1 MKKFA
6 SVLVQLKTL
15 ALEKIEQKLES
26 KRLELQ
32 QNEREVLDKQA
43 QLSAFK
49 NPELGGMSLFLQT
62 QQLKSALRLEIE
74 YYQQEGENL
83 NKDLKVL
90 EKDYFLANQEL
101 EKAKIILEKEKQKEK
116 EIVEKKEQTLLD
128 ENAMILHWQKGGLAC
143 VKSC

>member
-26 KRLELQ
+26 KRLEWR

-62 QQLKSALRLEIE
+62 QQLKSALRMEIE
-74 YYQQEGENL
+74 YYQQQGENL
-83 NKDLKVL
+83 TKDLKIL
-90 EKDYFLANQEL
+90 EKDCLLANQEL
-101 EKAKIILEKEKQKEK
+101 EKAKIILENEKQKEK
-116 EIVEKKEQTLLD
+116 EILEKKEQALLD
-128 ENAMILHWQKGGLAC
+128 ENAMILHWQKEGLHA
-143 VKSC
+143 

>member
-6 SVLVQLKTL
+6 FVLVQLKTL

-32 QNEREVLDKQA
+32 QNEREILDKQA

-62 QQLKSALRLEIE
+62 QQLKSALRMEIE

-83 NKDLKVL
+83 TKDLKIL
-90 EKDYFLANQEL
+90 ERDYLLANQEL
-101 EKAKIILEKEKQKEK
+101 EKAKIILEKEKQKEQK
-116 EIVEKKEQTLLD
+116 ILEKKEQALLD
-128 ENAMILHWQKGGLAC
+128 ENAMILHWQKEGLHA
-143 VKSC
+143 

>member
-32 QNEREVLDKQA
+32 QNKREVLDKQA

-62 QQLKSALRLEIE
+62 QQLKSALRMEIE
-74 YYQQEGENL
+74 YCQQEGENL
-83 NKDLKVL
+83 TNDLKIL
-90 EKDYFLANQEL
+90 EKEYLLANQEL

-116 EIVEKKEQTLLD
+116 EILEKKSRLF
-128 ENAMILHWQKGGLAC
+128 
-143 VKSC
+143 

>member
-32 QNEREVLDKQA
+32 QNEREILDKQA

-49 NPELGGMSLFLQT
+49 NPELGGMSLFLQI
-62 QQLKSALRLEIE
+62 QQLKSALRMEIE
-74 YYQQEGENL
+74 YCQQEGENL
-83 NKDLKVL
+83 TKDLKVL
-90 EKDYFLANQEL
+90 EKDYLLANQEL

-116 EIVEKKEQTLLD
+116 EIVEKKEQALLD
-128 ENAMILHWQKGGLAC
+128 ENAMILHWQKGGLHA
-143 VKSC
+143 

>member
-74 YYQQEGENL
+74 YCQQEGENL
-83 NKDLKVL
+83 TKDLKIL
-90 EKDYFLANQEL
+90 EKDYLLANQEL
-101 EKAKIILEKEKQKEK
+101 EKAKIILENEKQKEK
-116 EIVEKKEQTLLD
+116 EILEKKEQVLLD
-128 ENAMILHWQKGGLAC
+128 ENAMILHWQKGGLHA
-143 VKSC
+143 

>member
-26 KRLELQ
+26 KRLKLR
-32 QNEREVLDKQA
+32 QNEREILDKQA

-62 QQLKSALRLEIE
+62 QQLKSALRMEIE

-83 NKDLKVL
+83 TKDLKIL
-90 EKDYFLANQEL
+90 EKDCLLANQEL
-101 EKAKIILEKEKQKEK
+101 EKAKIILENEKQKEK
-116 EIVEKKEQTLLD
+116 EIVEKKEQALLD
-128 ENAMILHWQKGGLAC
+128 ENAMILHWQKEGLHA
-143 VKSC
+143 

>member
-15 ALEKIEQKLES
+15 ALEKIERKLES

-62 QQLKSALRLEIE
+62 QQLKSALRMEIE

-83 NKDLKVL
+83 TKDLKIL
-90 EKDYFLANQEL
+90 EKDYLLANQEL
-101 EKAKIILEKEKQKEK
+101 EKAKIILENEKQKEK
-116 EIVEKKEQTLLD
+116 EIVEKKEQALLD
-128 ENAMILHWQKGGLAC
+128 ENAMILHWQKGGLHA
-143 VKSC
+143 

>member
-26 KRLELQ
+26 KRLEWR
-32 QNEREVLDKQA
+32 QNEREIFDKQA

-62 QQLKSALRLEIE
+62 QQLKSALRMEIE
-74 YYQQEGENL
+74 YYQQQGENL
-83 NKDLKVL
+83 NKDLKIL
-90 EKDYFLANQEL
+90 EKEYLLANQEL
-101 EKAKIILEKEKQKEK
+101 EKAKIILENEKRKEK
-116 EIVEKKEQTLLD
+116 EILEKKEQALLD
-128 ENAMILHWQKGGLAC
+128 ENAMILHWQKEGLHA
-143 VKSC
+143 

>member
-6 SVLVQLKTL
+6 SILVQLKTL

-26 KRLELQ
+26 KRLEWQ
-32 QNEREVLDKQA
+32 QKEREILDKQA

-62 QQLKSALRLEIE
+62 QQLKSALRMEIE
-74 YYQQEGENL
+74 YCQQEGENL
-83 NKDLKVL
+83 TKDLKIL
-90 EKDYFLANQEL
+90 EKEYLLANQEL

-116 EIVEKKEQTLLD
+116 EIVEKKEQALLD
-128 ENAMILHWQKGGLAC
+128 ENAMILHWQKEGLHA
-143 VKSC
+143 

>member
-32 QNEREVLDKQA
+32 QNKREVLDKQA
-43 QLSAFK
+43 QLNAFK

-62 QQLKSALRLEIE
+62 QQLKSALRMEIE
-74 YYQQEGENL
+74 YYQQENENL
-83 NKDLKVL
+83 TKDLKIL
-90 EKDYFLANQEL
+90 EKEYLLANQEL

-116 EIVEKKEQTLLD
+116 EILEKKEQALLD
-128 ENAMILHWQKGGLAC
+128 ENAMILHWQKEGLHA
-143 VKSC
+143 

>member
-26 KRLELQ
+26 KRLKLQ
-32 QNEREVLDKQA
+32 QNEREILDKQA

-62 QQLKSALRLEIE
+62 QQLKSALRMEIE

-83 NKDLKVL
+83 TKDLKVL
-90 EKDYFLANQEL
+90 EKDYLLANQEL

-116 EIVEKKEQTLLD
+116 EILEKKEQALLD
-128 ENAMILHWQKGGLAC
+128 ENAMILHWQKEGLHA
-143 VKSC
+143 

>member
-26 KRLELQ
+26 KRLKWR
-32 QNEREVLDKQA
+32 QNEREILDKQA

-62 QQLKSALRLEIE
+62 QQLKSALRMEIE
-74 YYQQEGENL
+74 YYQQQGENL
-83 NKDLKVL
+83 TKDLKIL
-90 EKDYFLANQEL
+90 EKEYLLANQEL
-101 EKAKIILEKEKQKEK
+101 EKAKIILENEKRKEK
-116 EIVEKKEQTLLD
+116 EILEKKEQALLD
-128 ENAMILHWQKGGLAC
+128 ENAMILHWQKEGLHA
-143 VKSC
+143 

>member
-26 KRLELQ
+26 KRLKLQ
-32 QNEREVLDKQA
+32 QNEREILDKQA

-62 QQLKSALRLEIE
+62 QQLKSALRMEIE
-74 YYQQEGENL
+74 YCQQEGENL
-83 NKDLKVL
+83 NKDLKIL
-90 EKDYFLANQEL
+90 EKDYLLANQEL
-101 EKAKIILEKEKQKEK
+101 EKAKIMLENEKQKEK
-116 EIVEKKEQTLLD
+116 EILEKKEQALLD
-128 ENAMILHWQKGGLAC
+128 ENAMILHWQKGGLHA
-143 VKSC
+143 

>member
-26 KRLELQ
+26 KRLEWR
-32 QNEREVLDKQA
+32 QNEREILDKQA

-62 QQLKSALRLEIE
+62 QQLKSALRMEIE

-83 NKDLKVL
+83 IKDLKIL
-90 EKDYFLANQEL
+90 EKEYLLANQEL
-101 EKAKIILEKEKQKEK
+101 EKAKIILENEKRKEK
-116 EIVEKKEQTLLD
+116 EILEKKEQALLD
-128 ENAMILHWQKGGLAC
+128 ENAMILHWQKEGLHA
-143 VKSC
+143 

>member
-26 KRLELQ
+26 KRLEWR
-32 QNEREVLDKQA
+32 QNEREILDKQA

-62 QQLKSALRLEIE
+62 QQLKSALRMEIE
-74 YYQQEGENL
+74 YYQQQGENL
-83 NKDLKVL
+83 NKDLKIL
-90 EKDYFLANQEL
+90 EKDCFLANQEL
-101 EKAKIILEKEKQKEK
+101 EKAKIILENEKRKEK
-116 EIVEKKEQTLLD
+116 EILEKKEQALLD
-128 ENAMILHWQKGGLAC
+128 ENAMILHWQKEGLHA
-143 VKSC
+143 

>member
-15 ALEKIEQKLES
+15 ALEKIERKLES

-49 NPELGGMSLFLQT
+49 NPELGGMSLFLQI

-83 NKDLKVL
+83 TKDLKVL
-90 EKDYFLANQEL
+90 EKDYLLANQEL
-101 EKAKIILEKEKQKEK
+101 EKAKIILENEKQKEK
-116 EIVEKKEQTLLD
+116 EILEKKEQALLD
-128 ENAMILHWQKGGLAC
+128 ENAMILHWQKGGLHA
-143 VKSC
+143 

>member
-32 QNEREVLDKQA
+32 QNQREVLDKQA

-62 QQLKSALRLEIE
+62 QQLKSTLRMEIE

-83 NKDLKVL
+83 TKDLKVL

-101 EKAKIILEKEKQKEK
+101 EKAKIILENEKQKEK

-128 ENAMILHWQKGGLAC
+128 ENAMILHWQKGGLHA
-143 VKSC
+143 

>member
-49 NPELGGMSLFLQT
+49 NPELGGMSLFLQI
-62 QQLKSALRLEIE
+62 QQLKSVLRMEIE
-74 YYQQEGENL
+74 YCQQEGENL
-83 NKDLKVL
+83 TKDLKVL

-116 EIVEKKEQTLLD
+116 EILEKKEQALLD
-128 ENAMILHWQKGGLAC
+128 ENAMILHWQKGSLHA
-143 VKSC
+143 

>member
-32 QNEREVLDKQA
+32 QNEREVLEKQA

-62 QQLKSALRLEIE
+62 QQLKSALRMEIE
-74 YYQQEGENL
+74 YYQQESENL

-90 EKDYFLANQEL
+90 EKDYLLANQEL
-101 EKAKIILEKEKQKEK
+101 EKAKIILENEKQKEK
-116 EIVEKKEQTLLD
+116 EIVEKKEQALLD
-128 ENAMILHWQKGGLAC
+128 ENAMILHWQKEGLHA
-143 VKSC
+143 

>member
-26 KRLELQ
+26 KRLKLQ
-32 QNEREVLDKQA
+32 QKEREILDKQA
-43 QLSAFK
+43 QLSMFK

-62 QQLKSALRLEIE
+62 QQLKSALRMEIE
-74 YYQQEGENL
+74 YYQQEGEDL
-83 NKDLKVL
+83 TKDLKIL
-90 EKDYFLANQEL
+90 EKDYLLANQEL

-116 EIVEKKEQTLLD
+116 EVLEKKEQALLD
-128 ENAMILHWQKGGLAC
+128 ENAMILHWQKEGLHA
-143 VKSC
+143 

>member
-26 KRLELQ
+26 KRLEWR
-32 QNEREVLDKQA
+32 QNEREIFDKQA

-62 QQLKSALRLEIE
+62 QQLKSALRMEIE
-74 YYQQEGENL
+74 YYQQRGENL
-83 NKDLKVL
+83 NKDLKIL

-101 EKAKIILEKEKQKEK
+101 EKAKIILENEKRKEK
-116 EIVEKKEQTLLD
+116 EILEKKEQALLD
-128 ENAMILHWQKGGLAC
+128 ENAMILHWQKEGLHA
-143 VKSC
+143 

>member
-26 KRLELQ
+26 KRLEWQ
-32 QNEREVLDKQA
+32 QNEREILDKQA

-62 QQLKSALRLEIE
+62 QQLKSALRMEIE
-74 YYQQEGENL
+74 YYQQQSENL
-83 NKDLKVL
+83 IKDLKIL
-90 EKDYFLANQEL
+90 EKDYLLANQEL
-101 EKAKIILEKEKQKEK
+101 EKAKIILENEKRKEK
-116 EIVEKKEQTLLD
+116 EILEKKEQALLD
-128 ENAMILHWQKGGLAC
+128 ENAMILHWQKEGLHA
-143 VKSC
+143 

>member
-49 NPELGGMSLFLQT
+49 NPELGGMSLFLQI
-62 QQLKSALRLEIE
+62 QQLKSALRMEIE
-74 YYQQEGENL
+74 YCQQEGENL
-83 NKDLKVL
+83 TKDLKVL
-90 EKDYFLANQEL
+90 EKDYLLANQEL
-101 EKAKIILEKEKQKEK
+101 EKAKIILENEKRKEK
-116 EIVEKKEQTLLD
+116 EILEKKEQALLD
-128 ENAMILHWQKGGLAC
+128 ENAMILHWQKEGLHA
-143 VKSC
+143 

>member
-26 KRLELQ
+26 KRLEWQ
-32 QNEREVLDKQA
+32 QNEREILDKQA

-62 QQLKSALRLEIE
+62 QQLKSALRMEIE
-74 YYQQEGENL
+74 YCQQQGENL
-83 NKDLKVL
+83 IKDLKIL
-90 EKDYFLANQEL
+90 EKDCLLANQEL
-101 EKAKIILEKEKQKEK
+101 EKAKIILENERRKEK
-116 EIVEKKEQTLLD
+116 EILEKKEQALLD
-128 ENAMILHWQKGGLAC
+128 ENAMILHWQKEGLHA
-143 VKSC
+143 

>member
-32 QNEREVLDKQA
+32 QNEREILDKQA

-62 QQLKSALRLEIE
+62 QQLKSALRMEIE

-83 NKDLKVL
+83 NKDLKIL
-90 EKDYFLANQEL
+90 EKEYFLANQEL
-101 EKAKIILEKEKQKEK
+101 EKAKIILENEKQKEK
-116 EIVEKKEQTLLD
+116 EILEKKEQALLD
-128 ENAMILHWQKGGLAC
+128 ENAMILHWQKGGLHA
-143 VKSC
+143 

>member
-26 KRLELQ
+26 KRLKLQ
-32 QNEREVLDKQA
+32 QNEREILDKQA

-74 YYQQEGENL
+74 YCQQEGENL
-83 NKDLKVL
+83 TKDLKIL
-90 EKDYFLANQEL
+90 EKDYLLANQEL
-101 EKAKIILEKEKQKEK
+101 EKAKIILENEKQKEK
-116 EIVEKKEQTLLD
+116 EILEKKEQALLD
-128 ENAMILHWQKGGLAC
+128 ENAMILHWQKGGLHA
-143 VKSC
+143 

>member
-32 QNEREVLDKQA
+32 QKEREVLDKQA

-62 QQLKSALRLEIE
+62 QQLKSAIRMEIE
-74 YYQQEGENL
+74 YYQQESENL
-83 NKDLKVL
+83 IKDLKIL
-90 EKDYFLANQEL
+90 EKDYLLANQEL

-116 EIVEKKEQTLLD
+116 EILEKKEQALLD
-128 ENAMILHWQKGGLAC
+128 ENAMILHWQKEGLHA
-143 VKSC
+143 

>member
-32 QNEREVLDKQA
+32 QKEREVLDKQA

-49 NPELGGMSLFLQT
+49 NPELGGMSLFLQI
-62 QQLKSALRLEIE
+62 QQLKSALRMEIE
-74 YYQQEGENL
+74 YCQQEGENL
-83 NKDLKVL
+83 TKDLKIL
-90 EKDYFLANQEL
+90 EKDYLLANQEL

-116 EIVEKKEQTLLD
+116 EIVEKKEQALLD
-128 ENAMILHWQKGGLAC
+128 ENAMILHWQKEGLHA
-143 VKSC
+143 

>member
-32 QNEREVLDKQA
+32 QNEREVLDKQT

-62 QQLKSALRLEIE
+62 QQLKSALRMEIE
-74 YYQQEGENL
+74 YYQQEGEDL
-83 NKDLKVL
+83 NKDLKIL
-90 EKDYFLANQEL
+90 EKDYLLANQEL
-101 EKAKIILEKEKQKEK
+101 EKAKIILENEKQKEK
-116 EIVEKKEQTLLD
+116 EILEKKEQALLD
-128 ENAMILHWQKGGLAC
+128 ENAMILHWQKGGLHA
-143 VKSC
+143 

>member
-32 QNEREVLDKQA
+32 QNEREVLDKQS

-62 QQLKSALRLEIE
+62 QQLKSALRMEIE
-74 YYQQEGENL
+74 YCQQEGENL

-90 EKDYFLANQEL
+90 EKDYLLANQEL
-101 EKAKIILEKEKQKEK
+101 EKAKIILENEKQKEK
-116 EIVEKKEQTLLD
+116 GILEKKEQALLD
-128 ENAMILHWQKGGLAC
+128 ENAMILHWQKGGLHA
-143 VKSC
+143 

>member
-26 KRLELQ
+26 KRLELR
-32 QNEREVLDKQA
+32 QNEREVLNKQA

-62 QQLKSALRLEIE
+62 QQLKSALRMEIE
-74 YYQQEGENL
+74 YYQQESENL
-83 NKDLKVL
+83 IKDLKIL
-90 EKDYFLANQEL
+90 EKEYLLANQEL
-101 EKAKIILEKEKQKEK
+101 EKAKIILENEKRKEK
-116 EIVEKKEQTLLD
+116 EISEKKEQALLD
-128 ENAMILHWQKGGLAC
+128 ENAMILHWQKEGLHA
-143 VKSC
+143 

>member
-32 QNEREVLDKQA
+32 QKEREILDKQA

-62 QQLKSALRLEIE
+62 QQLKSALRMEIE

-83 NKDLKVL
+83 NKDLKIL
-90 EKDYFLANQEL
+90 EKDYLLANQEL
-101 EKAKIILEKEKQKEK
+101 EKAKIMLENEKQKEK
-116 EIVEKKEQTLLD
+116 EIVEKKEQALLD
-128 ENAMILHWQKGGLAC
+128 ENAMILHWQKGGLHA
-143 VKSC
+143 